1 MKRNLSIQSKAGFL
15 LIIFALNTVIGLAC
29 SLGIDINFNSN
40 HHKKEQVTKIPI
52 HIHTDGKKHDHHN
65 KASNQGHKEKN
76 SPEKGGC
83 CNNEVVKFQNIEKK
97 INPKPTI
104 SAPVF
109 VAITSTFPA
118 VNIVNATRF
127 SPHKKIV
134 RFFYPPPTDILI
146 AIQRFQI

>member
-1 MKRNLSIQSKAGFL
+1 MKGILSIQLKAGLL
-15 LIIFALNTVIGLAC
+15 LIVFAMNTVIGFAC
-29 SLGIDINFNSN
+29 SVGLDMKFNSK
-40 HHKKEQVTKIPI
+40 HHSEDQVTKTPI
-52 HIHTDGKKHDHHN
+52 HVHADGKKHEHHN
-65 KASNQGHKEKN
+65 KASNQEHKKKK
-76 SPEKGGC
+76 SPEKEGC

-104 SAPVF
+104 NAPVF
-109 VAITSTFPA
+109 VAITSTFPE
-118 VNIVNATRF
+118 VNLMNATRF